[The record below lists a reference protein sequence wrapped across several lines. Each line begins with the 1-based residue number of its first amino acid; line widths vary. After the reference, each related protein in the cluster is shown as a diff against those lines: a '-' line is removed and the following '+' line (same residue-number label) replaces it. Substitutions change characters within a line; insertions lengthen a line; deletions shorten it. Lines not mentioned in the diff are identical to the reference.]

1 MEDSIALGA
10 VRRVSID
17 VANLTGQLAVL
28 QSSVEYVQLV
38 SRQVMPDTWDK
49 VMADD
54 DTGHPEMQI
63 TLKGDQVDSVMR
75 LLAALEAL
83 G

>member
-1 MEDSIALGA
+1 MEDAIAHGA
-10 VRRVSID
+10 IRRVSVD

-28 QSSVEYVQLV
+28 QSGIEWIRHVANGIA
-38 SRQVMPDTWDK
+38 PDTWDK
-49 VMADD
+49 IMGED

-75 LLAALEAL
+75 LLTALDSL